1 MTHTSEA
8 AITEHIFEFINGRR
22 TKCNFYFGTYM
33 HEARQDRAQK
43 KAKNFIILFLNRVA
57 SKARGDRDIKN
68 TVCYWI
74 CFWKYTVIEIATWPS
89 VTDRSACMISGGGHR
104 RLQEARRQ
112 EMIRE
117 AAWAPD
123 PNWPDPNWV
132 RLWPDPMT
140 PNRVTPVNNL

>member
-1 MTHTSEA
+1 
-8 AITEHIFEFINGRR
+8 
-22 TKCNFYFGTYM
+22 
-33 HEARQDRAQK
+33 
-43 KAKNFIILFLNRVA
+43 
-57 SKARGDRDIKN
+57 
-68 TVCYWI
+68 
-74 CFWKYTVIEIATWPS
+74 
-89 VTDRSACMISGGGHR
+89 MISGGGHR

-140 PNRVTPVNNL
+140 PNRVTPVQLKKQASSQPPRTDILLQQLE